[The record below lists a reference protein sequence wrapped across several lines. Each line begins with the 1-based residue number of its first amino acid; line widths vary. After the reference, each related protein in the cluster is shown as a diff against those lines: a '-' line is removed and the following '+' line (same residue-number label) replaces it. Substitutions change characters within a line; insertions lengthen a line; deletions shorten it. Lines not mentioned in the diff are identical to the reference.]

1 MTTVNE
7 FIKQMKSL
15 FSDIE
20 YRATSKDGRV
30 FKSQG
35 WDKANDR
42 IQIRL
47 RDKKNKSNL
56 KLS

>member
-35 WDKANDR
+35 WDKANNR

-56 KLS
+56 KLP

>member
-35 WDKANDR
+35 WDKANSR
-42 IQIRL
+42 IQMRIKKKV
-47 RDKKNKSNL
+47 DKL
-56 KLS
+56 Y